1 MYPERYRE
9 RLVSHEG
16 KKDLVVEFNGL
27 NDPTAEEWSTI
38 IDGFT
43 KQIAENT
50 RHSTASTL
58 IADFST
64 TGAVEAQRQAE

>member
-1 MYPERYRE
+1 M
-9 RLVSHEG
+9 SHEG
-16 KKDLVVEFNGL
+16 KNDLVVEYNGL
-27 NDPTAEEWSTI
+27 NDPTAEEWRAI

-43 KQIAENT
+43 KQIVENT
-50 RHSTASTL
+50 RHSTDSTL